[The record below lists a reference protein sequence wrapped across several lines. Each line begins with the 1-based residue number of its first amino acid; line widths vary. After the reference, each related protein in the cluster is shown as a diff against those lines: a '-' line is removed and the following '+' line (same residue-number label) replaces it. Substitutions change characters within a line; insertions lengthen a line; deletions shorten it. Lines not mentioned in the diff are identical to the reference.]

1 MNEEYYMNI
10 AYKEALKAY
19 KKKEIPVGAIIV
31 KNNKIISKAH
41 NDRQKRFNILGH
53 AEIKSIL
60 KAEKKLKDWRLDEC
74 EMYVTLNP
82 CKMCKMLISESRLK
96 KVIYLSENDKNNK
109 NQEKN
114 NNIIQTNV
122 CNLLKMQYE
131 KLLKTFF
138 KEMRK

>member
-60 KAEKKLKDWRLDEC
+60 KAEKKLKDWRLDDC

-109 NQEKN
+109 NQEKS

-122 CNLLKMQYE
+122 CILLKMQYE